1 MPMPRKNKILKI
13 GDRAPLFALRPAHQ
27 NEVRLESYQGKSNVI
42 LVFFRGT
49 W

>member
-1 MPMPRKNKILKI
+1 MPRKNKVLEI
-13 GDRAPLFALRPAHQ
+13 GDPAPLFALRPAQHQ
-27 NEVRLESYQGKSNVI
+27 EVRLESYQGKQRVI

>member
-1 MPMPRKNKILKI
+1 MPRKKKVLEI
-13 GDRAPLFALRPAHQ
+13 GGLAPLFALRPAQ
-27 NEVRLESYQGKSNVI
+27 QQEVRLASYQGKQRVI